1 MSATTKPKANM
12 NSLIMNPEVSRKMVI
27 QPAAQFC
34 EAIIMDRSLKGLLM
48 DKGSRGLVEKLHGI
62 LQKIEAVQSAMESL
76 VEQQRLSADAAGCDC
91 ALLYL
96 ALNLKTGRDRVEAE
110 KIKSMGL
117 AEILLNHTRSAAAL
131 EWRSGKV
138 FSQAYQMTHLTRIH
152 PFSAGH
158 EHNQMVLDYVKKVAP
173 DYYPVL
179 AGYDGIRLSLNAAF
193 KTLRKMLV
201 ELHELHRETFYGE
214 SIEREADAMGK
225 RIFKT
230 LPDSEY
236 VAHILNQLYG
246 T

>member
-1 MSATTKPKANM
+1 
-12 NSLIMNPEVSRKMVI
+12 
-27 QPAAQFC
+27 
-34 EAIIMDRSLKGLLM
+34 
-48 DKGSRGLVEKLHGI
+48 
-62 LQKIEAVQSAMESL
+62 
-76 VEQQRLSADAAGCDC
+76 
-91 ALLYL
+91 
-96 ALNLKTGRDRVEAE
+96 
-110 KIKSMGL
+110 MGL

-152 PFSAGH
+152 PFNAGH
-158 EHNQMVLDYVKKVAP
+158 GHHQMMLEYVKKLAP
-173 DYYPVL
+173 DYYAVL

-201 ELHELHRETFYGE
+201 ELHELHKETFYGE